1 MTKEK
6 HGYIYYRGVHVREL
20 VRASIRIL
28 KDTWIANHPTNKVLH
43 APLNIDEE
51 MMVSEL
57 LDPDLQWWDR
67 ALIMQNFNQEDADAI
82 LRVPFSRRYI
92 PDSPFWLHNKN
103 GKYLMKLGYHVARQL
118 AREEKWVESSN
129 GVFGGKYGRTYG
141 SDANRLREKKI
152 F

>member
-28 KDTWIANHPTNKVLH
+28 KDTWIPNHPTNKVLH

-57 LDPDLQWWDR
+57 LDPDCNGGIELSLCKILTR
-67 ALIMQNFNQEDADAI
+67 RMLMQFCGCPLVEDI
-82 LRVPFSRRYI
+82 SQTPLS
-92 PDSPFWLHNKN
+92 
-103 GKYLMKLGYHVARQL
+103 
-118 AREEKWVESSN
+118 
-129 GVFGGKYGRTYG
+129 G
-141 SDANRLREKKI
+141 STIKMAST
-152 F
+152 